1 MRNFHRCVGLGE
13 LTVSFQL
20 PLIVCGDLEH
30 DVMGVTD
37 YQFIVILSKGAYV
50 TYVKSDDALRAIQSV
65 NNIMLDGRP
74 VKSSL
79 GTTKYCSHFM
89 KNQPCPK
96 PDCMYLHDF
105 GKSTLRGNCFCARYK
120 RSVFPCLW
128 VNELTR

>member
-1 MRNFHRCVGLGE
+1 MISVR
-13 LTVSFQL
+13 L
-20 PLIVCGDLEH
+20 PLNMCGNLED
-30 DVMGVTD
+30 DVMDVTD
-37 YQFIVILSKGAYV
+37 YQFIVVLPKGAYV

-96 PDCMYLHDF
+96 SDCMYLHDF
-105 GKSTLRGNCFCARYK
+105 GKSIFRGNRFC
-120 RSVFPCLW
+120 V
-128 VNELTR
+128 